1 LLFQILNLS
10 IDLVLCS
17 NVSSNPALA
26 FSYLRIK
33 RLSIIAVVIPVA
45 YDDVRAGYSFI
56 GS

>member
-1 LLFQILNLS
+1 MSSPIL
-10 IDLVLCS
+10 
-17 NVSSNPALA
+17 LA